1 MLAGMAP
8 ANSRARVLPAVVR
21 PWRASDA
28 GREGGVGPYVRIRE
42 SAWDAR
48 AGPARR
54 AQASAT
60 AGRGGHGPAG
70 GGGRPRRRG
79 FAFIRLFSASPS
91 AFPPSTSDSMT
102 GRKRARPGGWRGGE
116 EPSLPGK
123 YGAQSGRGTATAAQQ
138 ASLNWCGWNA
148 GAGRQRCMGV
158 VIGVVAR
165 PPTFAS
171 RMPGWMPARPSRA
184 TRRRRGRADPR
195 PNRCQ
200 RQLRT
205 AQTAE
210 VALPTPPESSC
221 GPGHSPLG
229 PRRRAVASH
238 SAIRLPPSTS
248 ESTTRGERAHPGG
261 WRSGGRAAA
270 PRGRAGRRRHSPAHV
285 CLADA
290 GMDAGPPV
298 AGDAA
303 ARGGGGRAEP
313 MPDHDVESR
322 GGRQPNPC
330 CGVGY
335 GLLGHGRR
343 RPRRPL
349 QRMCGRAHGH
359 VLLRPHFP
367 GSAGLRPP
375 PTRGRASFRPLCAP
389 SLAGAGAERSAGAGS
404 RGGRAGRSPRRLPR
418 SGADPSASP
427 RTSLRPVPFCG
438 RGWEGTA

>member
-1 MLAGMAP
+1 
-8 ANSRARVLPAVVR
+8 
-21 PWRASDA
+21 
-28 GREGGVGPYVRIRE
+28 
-42 SAWDAR
+42 
-48 AGPARR
+48 
-54 AQASAT
+54 
-60 AGRGGHGPAG
+60 
-70 GGGRPRRRG
+70 
-79 FAFIRLFSASPS
+79 
-91 AFPPSTSDSMT
+91 MT

-123 YGAQSGRGTATAAQQ
+123 YGAQSERGTATAAQQ

-148 GAGRQRCMGV
+148 RAGRQRCMGA

-165 PPTFAS
+165 PPAFAS

-303 ARGGGGRAEP
+303 ARGGRGMAEP

-322 GGRQPNPC
+322 GGRQPSPY

-335 GLLGHGRR
+335 GLLGRGPAPAPPFAANVRQCSRARPAPPALPGLRR
-343 RPRRPL
+343 TPAPTDS
-349 QRMCGRAHGH
+349 RAR
-359 VLLRPHFP
+359 VLPPAVRPHV
-367 GSAGLRPP
+367 
-375 PTRGRASFRPLCAP
+375 
-389 SLAGAGAERSAGAGS
+389 AGAGAERSAGAGS

-418 SGADPSASP
+418 SDADPSASL
-427 RTSLRPVPFCG
+427 RTSLPPVPSGG
-438 RGWEGTA
+438 RAWEGTA